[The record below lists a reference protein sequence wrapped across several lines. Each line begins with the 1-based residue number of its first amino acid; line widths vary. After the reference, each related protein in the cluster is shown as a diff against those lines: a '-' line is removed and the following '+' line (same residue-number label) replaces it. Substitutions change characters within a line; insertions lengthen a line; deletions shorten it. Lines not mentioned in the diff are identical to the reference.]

1 MAGLGE
7 QEKEPGDVARLVLS
21 KRSPTFCSRY
31 LRPLGL
37 HQTPPPQAPG
47 KLEGQ
52 AQDQAKGGGVLGGHA
67 DRQLLVS
74 PTRWITYIVM
84 HLHCTC
90 LFLLNPF
97 NQSTVYWFSGAVKPT
112 CTPRVGVGQTEG
124 KKEETGSTSPPIRT
138 ILEKEG
144 RQGWRLQRGVLH
156 IVP

>member
-67 DRQLLVS
+67 DRQLLAS
-74 PTRWITYIVM
+74 PTRWSTYI
-84 HLHCTC
+84 
-90 LFLLNPF
+90 P
-97 NQSTVYWFSGAVKPT
+97 
-112 CTPRVGVGQTEG
+112 TPRMGVRQTEG
-124 KKEETGSTSPPIRT
+124 R
-138 ILEKEG
+138 KEG
-144 RQGWRLQRGVLH
+144 RNRINLATNKNYTGERRPSRLTFTKEH